1 MDPDRAGLTTAR
13 VGGSDGRAARAL
25 HGGAAARLS
34 RPARLVAYGVPAAF
48 LAVFF
53 AYPVA
58 SIVATGLAGEGGLA
72 SAAEV
77 LTRGRTWDLVWFTTW
92 QAVAS
97 TALTLVVGLPGAWLV
112 ARVRFPGRTLF
123 RAVVTVPF
131 VLPTIVVA
139 SAFTGLLGPRSPVLG
154 WVSSLLGMPTTPR
167 LTETIGAVLLAH
179 VFFNYAVVVRTVGG
193 RWSNLDRSVE
203 DAARVLGA
211 SPWRTFRE
219 ITWPLL
225 RPAVAAAAA
234 IVFLFTFT
242 SFGIILVLGG
252 PRLATLE
259 VEIYRTTAQLLDLPT
274 ASTLALLQLTAVVA
288 SLFVYSRTS
297 RRTAGRER
305 LAAATAVRRAP
316 RGRGERG
323 FALANIAVGLLLVG
337 APIAVLVERSL
348 RTADGYGLAFYRAL
362 GQGGGVLFVSPLQAI
377 RNSLVFALGATTI
390 AVVVGGLASV
400 AVTSR
405 SGRWGRMFDGLL
417 MLPLGVSA
425 VTVGFGFIIALD
437 TPPLDLRAS
446 PLLVP
451 IAQALV
457 ATPFVIRLLVP
468 VLESIDPRLRQAAAV
483 LGAAPRRV
491 WREIDLPI
499 AFRALT
505 AAAGFAFAVSLGE
518 FGATVFIAR
527 GDAPTLPIA
536 IFRLL
541 GQPGGL
547 NFGRAMAMAV
557 VLMVVT
563 VVAVMAVDRA
573 KVGDLGAF

>member
-1 MDPDRAGLTTAR
+1 MTATTTAR
-13 VGGSDGRAARAL
+13 LG
-25 HGGAAARLS
+25 

-53 AYPVA
+53 AWPVA
-58 SIVATGLAGEGGLA
+58 TIVATGLVGESGLA
-72 SAAEV
+72 AAAEV
-77 LTRGRTWDLVWFTTW
+77 LTAGRTWDLVWFTTW

-97 TALTLVVGLPGAWLV
+97 TVLTLLVGLPGAWLV
-112 ARVRFPGRTLF
+112 ARVDFPGRTLF

-154 WVSSLLGMPTTPR
+154 WVASVLGLASTPR
-167 LTETIGAVLLAH
+167 LTGTIGAVLLAH

-193 RWSNLDRSVE
+193 RWANLDRRVE

-219 ITWPLL
+219 VTWPLL
-225 RPAVAAAAA
+225 RPAVASAAA

-252 PRLATLE
+252 AGLRTLE
-259 VEIYRTTAQLLDLPT
+259 VEIYRTTARLLDLPT
-274 ASTLALLQLTAVVA
+274 ASTLALLQLAAVVA
-288 SLFVYSRTS
+288 SLVVYARIS
-297 RRTAGRER
+297 RRGAGRER
-305 LAAATAVRRAP
+305 LQAAPSARRRP
-316 RGRGERG
+316 RGRERG
-323 FALANIAVGLLLVG
+323 FAVANVVVGLALVG

-362 GQGGGVLFVSPLQAI
+362 GEGGGVLFVSPLTAI
-377 RNSLVFALGATTI
+377 RNSLVFGLGATAI
-390 AVVVGGLASV
+390 AVVVGGLA
-400 AVTSR
+400 AIAITSR
-405 SGRWGRMFDGLL
+405 SGRLGRVFDGLL

-425 VTVGFGFIIALD
+425 VTVGFGFIITLD
-437 TPPLDLRAS
+437 TPPLDLRSS

-457 ATPFVIRLLVP
+457 ATPFVIRLMVP
-468 VLESIDPRLRQAAAV
+468 VLESIDPRLRQAASV
-483 LGAAPRRV
+483 LGASPRRV

-518 FGATVFIAR
+518 FGATVFVAR
-527 GDAPTLPIA
+527 GDTPTLPIA

-541 GQPGGL
+541 GQPGAL
-547 NFGRAMAMAV
+547 NFGRAMAMSV
-557 VLMVVT
+557 VLMLVT
-563 VVAVMAVDRA
+563 VAVVMAVDRA

>member
-1 MDPDRAGLTTAR
+1 MNTGTD
-13 VGGSDGRAARAL
+13 
-25 HGGAAARLS
+25 ARLG
-34 RPARLVAYGVPAAF
+34 RGARLVAYGVPAAF

-53 AYPVA
+53 AWPVA
-58 SIVATGLAGEGGLA
+58 TIVATGLVGEGGLA

-77 LTRGRTWDLVWFTTW
+77 LADGRTWDLVWFTTW

-139 SAFTGLLGPRSPVLG
+139 SAFTGLLGPRSAVLG
-154 WVSSLLGMPTTPR
+154 WVADLLGLATTPR

-193 RWSNLDRSVE
+193 RWANLDRRVE

-219 ITWPLL
+219 VTWPLL
-225 RPAVAAAAA
+225 RPAVSAAAA

-259 VEIYRTTAQLLDLPT
+259 VEIYRATARLLDLPT
-274 ASTLALLQLTAVVA
+274 ASTLALLQLAAVVA
-288 SLFVYSRTS
+288 SLAVYARTS

-305 LAAATAVRRAP
+305 LQAAPSARRAP
-316 RGRGERG
+316 RGRGERA
-323 FALANIAVGLLLVG
+323 FVAANVVVGLALVG

-348 RTADGYGLAFYRAL
+348 RTVDGYGLRFYRAL
-362 GQGGGVLFVSPLQAI
+362 GEGGGVLFVSPLEAI
-377 RNSLVFALGATTI
+377 RNSLVFGVAATAI
-390 AVVVGGLASV
+390 AVVVGGLAAV
-400 AVTSR
+400 AITSR
-405 SGRWGRMFDGLL
+405 SGRIAKVFDGLL

-425 VTVGFGFIIALD
+425 VTVGFGFIITLD
-437 TPPLDLRAS
+437 TPPLDLRSS
-446 PLLVP
+446 PVLVP

-457 ATPFVIRLLVP
+457 ATPFVIRLMVP
-468 VLESIDPRLRQAAAV
+468 VLESIDPRLRQAASV
-483 LGAAPRRV
+483 LGASPRRV
-491 WREIDLPI
+491 WREVDLPI

-505 AAAGFAFAVSLGE
+505 AAGGFALAVSLGE
-518 FGATVFIAR
+518 FGATVFVAR
-527 GDAPTLPIA
+527 GDTPTLPIA

-541 GQPGGL
+541 GQPGAL
-547 NFGRAMAMAV
+547 NFGRAMAMSV
-557 VLMVVT
+557 VLMAVT
-563 VVAVMAVDRA
+563 VLVVMAIDRA

>member
-1 MDPDRAGLTTAR
+1 MDPHRPRL
-13 VGGSDGRAARAL
+13 GGT
-25 HGGAAARLS
+25 
-34 RPARLVAYGVPAAF
+34 ARLVAYGLPAAF
-48 LAVFF
+48 LTVFF
-53 AYPVA
+53 AWPVVA
-58 SIVATGLAGEGGLA
+58 IVTTGLVGDDALT
-72 SAAEV
+72 SAADV
-77 LTRGRTWDLVWFTTW
+77 LTDGRTWGLVWFTTW

-97 TALTLVVGLPGAWLV
+97 TALTLLVGLPGAWLV
-112 ARVRFPGRTLF
+112 ARVRFPGRSLF

-154 WVSSLLGMPTTPR
+154 WVASTLGLATTPR

-193 RWSNLDRSVE
+193 RWSNLDRRVE
-203 DAARVLGA
+203 EAARVLGA

-219 ITWPLL
+219 VTWPLL
-225 RPAVAAAAA
+225 RPAVAAAAT

-274 ASTLALLQLTAVVA
+274 ASTLALLQLLAVVA
-288 SLFVYSRTS
+288 SLIVHSRTS

-305 LAAATAVRRAP
+305 LQAAAVVRRAP
-316 RGRGERG
+316 RGRGERA
-323 FALANIAVGLLLVG
+323 FAGANIVLGLTLVG
-337 APIAVLVERSL
+337 APIAVMVERSL
-348 RTADGYGLAFYRAL
+348 RTVDGYGLAFYRAL
-362 GQGGGVLFVSPLQAI
+362 GEGGGILFVSPLEAV
-377 RNSLVFALGATTI
+377 RNSLVFALGATAI
-390 AVVVGGLASV
+390 AVVIGGLAAV
-400 AVTSR
+400 AITSR
-405 SGRWGRMFDGLL
+405 SGPLGRLFDGLL

-425 VTVGFGFIIALD
+425 VTVGFGFIVALD

-446 PLLVP
+446 PALVP

-491 WREIDLPI
+491 WREVDLPI

-527 GDAPTLPIA
+527 GDTPTLPIA

-541 GQPGGL
+541 GQPGAL

-563 VVAVMAVDRA
+563 VAAVLAVDRA

>member
-1 MDPDRAGLTTAR
+1 MDRDRPP
-13 VGGSDGRAARAL
+13 VG
-25 HGGAAARLS
+25 RLPRS
-34 RPARLVAYGVPAAF
+34 ARLVAYGVPAAF

-53 AYPVA
+53 AWPVA
-58 SIVATGLAGEGGLA
+58 SIVATGLVGEESLA
-72 SAAEV
+72 TAAEV
-77 LTRGRTWDLVWFTTW
+77 LADGRTWSLVWFTTW

-97 TALTLVVGLPGAWLV
+97 TVLTLLVGLPGAWLV
-112 ARVRFPGRTLF
+112 ARVAFPGRTVF
-123 RAVVTVPF
+123 RAIVTVPF

-139 SAFTGLLGPRSPVLG
+139 SAFTGLLGARSPVMA
-154 WVSSLLGMPTTPR
+154 WVASLFGLSSVPR
-167 LTETIGAVLLAH
+167 LTGTVGAVLLAH

-193 RWSNLDRSVE
+193 RWAHLDRRTE

-219 ITWPLL
+219 VTWPLL

-259 VEIYRTTAQLLDLPT
+259 VAIYRATAQLLDLPT
-274 ASTLALLQLTAVVA
+274 ASVLALLQLLAVVA
-288 SLFVYSRTS
+288 SLAVYGRLS

-305 LAAATAVRRAP
+305 LQSAASGRRAP
-316 RGRGERG
+316 RGRGEWA
-323 FALANIAVGLLLVG
+323 FAVVNGLVGLVLVG
-337 APIAVLVERSL
+337 APVAVLVERSL

-362 GQGGGVLFVSPLQAI
+362 GEGGGVLFVSPLEAV
-377 RNSLVFALGATTI
+377 RNSLVFAVGATAI

-400 AVTSR
+400 AITSP
-405 SGRWGRMFDGLL
+405 SGRWTRVFDGML

-425 VTVGFGFIIALD
+425 VTVGFGFVITLD
-437 TPPLDLRAS
+437 TPPLDLRSS
-446 PLLVP
+446 PVLVP

-457 ATPFVIRLLVP
+457 ATPFVIRLMVP
-468 VLESIDPRLRQAAAV
+468 VLQSIDPRLRQAAAV
-483 LGAAPRRV
+483 LGATPRRV
-491 WREIDLPI
+491 WREVDLPI

-505 AAAGFAFAVSLGE
+505 AAGGFAFAVSLGE
-518 FGATVFIAR
+518 FGASVFVAR
-527 GDAPTLPIA
+527 GDTPTLPIA

-541 GQPGGL
+541 GQPGAL
-547 NFGRAMAMAV
+547 NFGRAMAMSV

-563 VVAVMAVDRA
+563 VAVVVAVDRA

>member
-1 MDPDRAGLTTAR
+1 M
-13 VGGSDGRAARAL
+13 
-25 HGGAAARLS
+25 
-34 RPARLVAYGVPAAF
+34 AYGLPAAF

-53 AYPVA
+53 LYPVV
-58 SIVATGLAGEGGLA
+58 SIVATGLAGEGGPA
-72 SAAEV
+72 TAAEV
-77 LTRGRTWDLVWFTTW
+77 LTDGRTWDLVWFTTW

-97 TALTLVVGLPGAWLV
+97 TVLTLAVGLPGAWLV

-123 RAVVTVPF
+123 RAIVTVPF

-139 SAFTGLLGPRSPVLG
+139 SAFTGLLGPRSPVMG
-154 WVSSLLGMPTTPR
+154 WVADVLGLVSAPR
-167 LTETIGAVLLAH
+167 LTETIAAVLLAH

-193 RWSNLDRSVE
+193 RWSNLDRRVE

-219 ITWPLL
+219 VTWPLL

-274 ASTLALLQLTAVVA
+274 ASVLALLQLAAVVA
-288 SLFVYSRTS
+288 SLATYARTS

-305 LAAATAVRRAP
+305 LTAAAVARRRP
-316 RGRGERG
+316 RSRGEWA
-323 FALANIAVGLLLVG
+323 FVVSTIAVGLALVG

-348 RTADGYGLAFYRAL
+348 RTADGYGLTFYRAL
-362 GQGGGVLFVSPLQAI
+362 GEGGGVLFVSPLEAV
-377 RNSLVFALGATTI
+377 RNSLVFALAATAI

-405 SGRWGRMFDGLL
+405 SGRLTRLFDGLL

-437 TPPLDLRAS
+437 TPPLDLRSS

-451 IAQALV
+451 FAQALV
-457 ATPFVIRLLVP
+457 ATPFVIRLMVP
-468 VLESIDPRLRQAAAV
+468 VLESIDPRLRQAASM
-483 LGAAPRRV
+483 LGATPRRV
-491 WREIDLPI
+491 WREVDLPI

-518 FGATVFIAR
+518 FGATVFVAR
-527 GDAPTLPIA
+527 GDTPTLPIA

-541 GQPGGL
+541 GQPGAL

>member
-1 MDPDRAGLTTAR
+1 M
-13 VGGSDGRAARAL
+13 
-25 HGGAAARLS
+25 
-34 RPARLVAYGVPAAF
+34 AYGVPAAF

-53 AYPVA
+53 AWPVV
-58 SIVATGLAGEGGLA
+58 SIVATGLVGEDSLA
-72 SAAEV
+72 TAAEV
-77 LTRGRTWDLVWFTTW
+77 LADGRTWSLVWFTTW

-97 TALTLVVGLPGAWLV
+97 TVLTLLVGMPGAWLV

-123 RAVVTVPF
+123 RAIVTVPF

-139 SAFTGLLGPRSPVLG
+139 SAFTGLLGPRSPVMA
-154 WVSSLLGMPTTPR
+154 WVASLFGLATTPR

-193 RWSNLDRSVE
+193 RWAHLDRRVE

-219 ITWPLL
+219 VTWPLL

-259 VEIYRTTAQLLDLPT
+259 VAIYRATAQLLDLPT
-274 ASTLALLQLTAVVA
+274 ASVLALLQLLAVVA
-288 SLFVYSRTS
+288 SLAVYGRLS

-305 LAAATAVRRAP
+305 LQSAAGGRRAP
-316 RGRGERG
+316 RGRGERT
-323 FALANIAVGLLLVG
+323 FAVANVVLGLVLVG
-337 APIAVLVERSL
+337 APVAVLVERSL

-362 GQGGGVLFVSPLQAI
+362 GEGGGVLFVSPLEAI
-377 RNSLVFALGATTI
+377 RNSLVFGLGAATI

-400 AVTSR
+400 AITSR
-405 SGRWGRMFDGLL
+405 SGRWTRVFDGLL

-425 VTVGFGFIIALD
+425 VTVGFGFVIALD
-437 TPPLDLRAS
+437 SPPLDLRSS
-446 PLLVP
+446 PVLVP

-457 ATPFVIRLLVP
+457 ATPFVIRLMVP

-483 LGAAPRRV
+483 LGATPRRV

-518 FGATVFIAR
+518 FGATVFVAR
-527 GDAPTLPIA
+527 GDTPTLPIA

-541 GQPGGL
+541 GQPGAL
-547 NFGRAMAMAV
+547 NFGRAMAMSV

-563 VVAVMAVDRA
+563 VAVVVTVDRA

>member
-1 MDPDRAGLTTAR
+1 MTGPGE
-13 VGGSDGRAARAL
+13 V
-25 HGGAAARLS
+25 ARLG
-34 RPARLVAYGVPAAF
+34 RPARVLSYGVPVAF

-53 AYPVA
+53 AYPVV
-58 SIVATGLAGEGGLA
+58 SIVATGLSGDGALGA
-72 SAAEV
+72 AAEV
-77 LTRGRTWDLVWFTTW
+77 LTEGRTWELVWFTTW

-97 TALTLVVGLPGAWLV
+97 TLLTLVVGLPGAWLV
-112 ARVRFPGRTLF
+112 ARVRFPGRSVF
-123 RAVVTVPF
+123 RAIVTVPF

-139 SAFTGLLGPRSPVLG
+139 SAFTGLLGSGSPVMAWIGPVLG
-154 WVSSLLGMPTTPR
+154 LSTTPR
-167 LTETIGAVLLAH
+167 LTETVAAVLVAH

-219 ITWPLL
+219 VTWPLL
-225 RPAVAAAAA
+225 RPAAAAAAA

-259 VEIYRTTAQLLDLPT
+259 VEIYRTTAQLLDLP
-274 ASTLALLQLTAVVA
+274 AAAALALLQLVAVVA
-288 SLFVYSRTS
+288 SLLVYARLG
-297 RRTAGRER
+297 RRSAGRER
-305 LAAATAVRRAP
+305 LRAAAVVRRPP
-316 RGRGERG
+316 RGRGEWTFTMATIIG
-323 FALANIAVGLLLVG
+323 GLVLVG

-362 GQGGGVLFVSPLQAI
+362 SEGGGVLFVSPLEAT
-377 RNSLVFALGATTI
+377 RNSLVFGIGATTI
-390 AVVVGGLASV
+390 AVVVGGLAAV
-400 AVTSR
+400 AITSPGGAGPGGQAGPLTR
-405 SGRWGRMFDGLL
+405 LFDGLL

-425 VTVGFGFIIALD
+425 VTVGFGFVVALD
-437 TPPLDLRAS
+437 TPPLDLRNSVA
-446 PLLVP
+446 LVP

-483 LGAAPRRV
+483 LGAGPRRV
-491 WREIDLPI
+491 WREVDLPI

-518 FGATVFIAR
+518 FGATVFVAR
-527 GDAPTLPIA
+527 GDTPTLPIA

-557 VLMVVT
+557 VLMAVTTVT
-563 VVAVMAVDRA
+563 VLAVDRA
-573 KVGDLGAF
+573 RVGDLGAF

>member
-1 MDPDRAGLTTAR
+1 VDPHRP
-13 VGGSDGRAARAL
+13 
-25 HGGAAARLS
+25 RLS
-34 RPARLVAYGVPAAF
+34 PGGGPTLGRGARLVAYGVPAAF

-53 AYPVA
+53 AWPVV
-58 SIVATGLAGEGGLA
+58 SIVATGLVGEDGLA
-72 SAAEV
+72 AAADV
-77 LTRGRTWDLVWFTTW
+77 LADGRTWTLVWFTTW

-97 TALTLVVGLPGAWLV
+97 TALTLLVGLPGAWLV
-112 ARVRFPGRTLF
+112 ARVRFPGRALF

-139 SAFTGLLGPRSPVLG
+139 SAFTGLLGPRSP
-154 WVSSLLGMPTTPR
+154 LLQWATSAFGLAATPR

-193 RWSNLDRSVE
+193 RWSNLDRRVE

-219 ITWPLL
+219 VTWPLL
-225 RPAVAAAAA
+225 RPVVAAAAA

-259 VEIYRTTAQLLDLPT
+259 VEIYRTTAQLLDLPA
-274 ASTLALLQLTAVVA
+274 ASVLALLQLAAVVA
-288 SLFVYSRTS
+288 SLVVYGRLS

-305 LAAATAVRRAP
+305 LRAAEVVRRAP
-316 RGRGERG
+316 RGAGERA
-323 FALANIAVGLLLVG
+323 FMLANIAVGLLLVG

-362 GQGGGVLFVSPLQAI
+362 DEGGGVLFVTPLEAV
-377 RNSLVFALGATTI
+377 RNSLVFALGATAI

-400 AVTSR
+400 AITSR
-405 SGRWGRMFDGLL
+405 SGRWGRVFDGLL

-425 VTVGFGFIIALD
+425 VTVGFGFVVALD
-437 TPPLDLRAS
+437 SPPLDLRSSA
-446 PLLVP
+446 LLVP

-468 VLESIDPRLRQAAAV
+468 VLESIDPRMRQAASV
-483 LGAAPRRV
+483 LGATPRRV

-499 AFRALT
+499 GFRALT

-518 FGATVFIAR
+518 FGATVFVAR
-527 GDAPTLPIA
+527 GDTPTLPIA

-541 GQPGGL
+541 GQPGAL
-547 NFGRAMAMAV
+547 NFGRAMAMSV

-563 VVAVMAVDRA
+563 VVAVLAVDRA